1 MMRLL
6 LRGLFLPLML
16 LCLSPALAMGMDDRM
31 VVELHAADVPPD
43 QAQNLLTDIPDM
55 AKLAISQVW
64 DRLVPQTRR
73 ADVNGADA
81 MALLQ
86 RAVPTGSDGLM
97 LVFSPDRVA
106 QYLQSVGITYPEQA
120 PHFHL
125 QMHLVNPAG
134 VAMPQSESLLMDYA
148 RQNASHWGYVIDDKG
163 DPLELSWRWLSDS
176 QVSLTVHGNAH
187 VPDSQDIRFMAA
199 GDPMPQIQAWLD
211 EVMLK
216 ARDDYAARP
225 AAPTPASAS
234 AAPPAESA
242 VPASAM
248 APLSLMLTVDQP
260 ESLADQVLLE
270 QALAADP
277 HVASLQLSQVNADSR
292 QYLLKL
298 RQPGEDWLAPW
309 FASRGM
315 HATPSAEGWL
325 AQ

>member
-1 MMRLL
+1 MMHML
-6 LRGLFLPLML
+6 LRGAGLSLIL
-16 LCLSPALAMGMDDRM
+16 LCLSPALAMGMDQRM
-31 VVELHAADVPPD
+31 VVDLHAADVPPD

-55 AKLAISQVW
+55 AKLAIAQVW

-86 RAVPTGSDGLM
+86 RAVPTSSDELM
-97 LVFSPDRVA
+97 LVFNPDRVA
-106 QYLQSVGITYPEQA
+106 QYLQSLGITYPEQA

-125 QMHLVNPAG
+125 QLHLINPSG
-134 VAMPQSESLLMDYA
+134 VAMPQSESMLMDYA
-148 RQNASHWGYVIDDKG
+148 RQNAAHWGYVLDDKG
-163 DPLELSWRWLSDS
+163 DPLELDWRWMNDR
-176 QVSLTVHGNAH
+176 QVTLTVHGNAH
-187 VPDSQDIRFMAA
+187 VPDSQDNRFMAA

-211 EVMLK
+211 EVMLS
-216 ARDDYAARP
+216 ARDDYAVRTAATP
-225 AAPTPASAS
+225 SAPTT
-234 AAPPAESA
+234 PPAESA
-242 VPASAM
+242 VPATSTM
-248 APLSLMLTVDQP
+248 PLTLVLTVDQP

-277 HVASLQLSQVNADSR
+277 HVASLQLSQVNADNR

-315 HATPSAEGWL
+315 HATPTAEGWL